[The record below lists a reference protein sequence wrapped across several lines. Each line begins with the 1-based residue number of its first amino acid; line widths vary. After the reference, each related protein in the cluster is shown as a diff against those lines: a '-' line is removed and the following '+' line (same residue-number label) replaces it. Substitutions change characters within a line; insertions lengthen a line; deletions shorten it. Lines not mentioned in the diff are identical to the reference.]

1 MCVWRGNSLTFVI
14 LSKWMDG
21 SFQFSIW
28 KKAIIIHH
36 WSFLIHHSSFV
47 VHGMLNH
54 SSFIIHHSSFFI
66 HHSSFII
73 HHHSSF
79 SIDHCSF
86 GRHSE
91 IDEQS
96 MRNLSKLNQ
105 KWTKNQCKIYQK
117 SINNEQKINPKST
130 KLGLGAP
137 LEPSW
142 RRPSRHGGGTDVL
155 CLFRCNNVEFSV
167 QMGNGSVCRDV
178 ERFSFVCFD
187 VTTSSSSVAIH
198 HS

>member
-1 MCVWRGNSLTFVI
+1 
-14 LSKWMDG
+14 
-21 SFQFSIW
+21 
-28 KKAIIIHH
+28 
-36 WSFLIHHSSFV
+36 
-47 VHGMLNH
+47 MLNH

-66 HHSSFII
+66 HPSSFII

-86 GRHSE
+86 GIHHLSF
-91 IDEQS
+91 IIQKS
-96 MRNLSKLNQ
+96 MN
-105 KWTKNQCKIYQK
+105 NQCKIYQK

-167 QMGNGSVCRDV
+167 QMGNGSVCWAV
-178 ERFSFVCFD
+178 ERMRFVFFA
-187 VTTSSSSVAIH
+187 TSSSLFRWETPQSVGMWNG
-198 HS
+198 SVLFVSM

>member
-1 MCVWRGNSLTFVI
+1 MNGWLFSVQHLEEGN
-14 LSKWMDG
+14 
-21 SFQFSIW
+21 
-28 KKAIIIHH
+28 
-36 WSFLIHHSSFV
+36 HHSS
-47 VHGMLNH
+47 LIILD
-54 SSFIIHHSSFFI
+54 SSFMTRNSWDTHSFIVHHSSFFI

-86 GRHSE
+86 GIHHLSF
-91 IDEQS
+91 IIQKS
-96 MRNLSKLNQ
+96 MN
-105 KWTKNQCKIYQK
+105 NQCKIYQK